1 MNRFYIWT
9 IGCQMNK
16 ADSLNLS
23 AELER
28 MGYRSVSTA
37 EEADIVVLNSCV
49 VRQSAE
55 DKVVNKLTNLKALKK
70 TRPGVFIALTGCIVN
85 SDTDRLKERFKH
97 VDAFF
102 KPQQFRDLLSCIKTH
117 SEPSPWS
124 PARAVWESV
133 KAYIPIIQGCNNFCS
148 YCIVPYR
155 RGREKSRPMAE
166 IIREVEQYI
175 ECGIKEIIL
184 LGQNVDSY
192 GHDLPDSPNLADLL
206 TEVNQIDG
214 LERIRFL
221 TSHPKDMNRKLIEA
235 VASLEKVC
243 EHISLP
249 AQAGDN
255 EILQAMRRGYTV
267 EQYVDLIGRIREA
280 IPQVALSNDIIVG
293 FPGETAAQFGRTYDL
308 LEKLRFDAVH
318 VAAYSPRPGTIASR
332 KLKDN
337 VSIEEKQDRLKSIEA
352 LQESISRQINYQLV
366 NRTAEVLVEGKK
378 GTRWQGR
385 TREDKLVFFEDEG
398 DWYGKLAQVNVTH
411 AGAWSLQGTPLPE
424 GAMFAGTK

>member
-28 MGYRSVSTA
+28 MGYRPVSTP

-70 TRPGVFIALTGCIVN
+70 THPGVFIALTGCMVN
-85 SDTDRLKERFKH
+85 SGTNRLKERFEH

-102 KPQQFRDLLSCIKTH
+102 KPQQFRDLLSRIETR
-117 SEPSPWS
+117 SEPGPWS
-124 PARAVWESV
+124 PARAALESV
-133 KAYIPIIQGCNNFCS
+133 TAYIPIIQGCNNFCS

-166 IIREVEQYI
+166 IIREVVQYI
-175 ECGIKEIIL
+175 ECGIREITL

-192 GHDLPDSPNLADLL
+192 GHDLPDRPDLADLL

-235 VASLEKVC
+235 VASLERVC

-255 EILQAMRRGYTV
+255 EILQAMRRGYTI
-267 EQYVDLIGRIREA
+267 EQYVALIGRIRA
-280 IPQVALSNDIIVG
+280 TIPHVALSNDIIVG

-308 LEKLRFDAVH
+308 LEKLQFDAVH

-337 VSIEEKQDRLKSIEA
+337 VSAEEKQDRLKRIEV
-352 LQESISRQINYQLV
+352 LQESTSRGINHRLV
-366 NRTAEVLVEGKK
+366 NRKVEVLVEGKK

-385 TREDKLVFFEDEG
+385 TRGDKLVFFEDHG

-411 AGAWSLQGTPLPE
+411 AGAWSLQGTPLIE
-424 GAMFAGTK
+424 SAMVAGTK